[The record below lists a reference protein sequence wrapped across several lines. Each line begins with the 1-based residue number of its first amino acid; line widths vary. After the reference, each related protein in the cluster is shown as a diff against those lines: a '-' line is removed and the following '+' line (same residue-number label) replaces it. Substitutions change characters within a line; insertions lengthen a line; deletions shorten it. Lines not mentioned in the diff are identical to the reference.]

1 MKRWFPLA
9 GAIAL
14 ILFSGTAFASPEPV
28 AAASS
33 HEDDGGYVKHDE
45 DDWEDEGRYA
55 LGIGFGLVNL
65 DEEGLSDDVE
75 PYFSASFRIRVGNR
89 RPARGYSNE
98 ANRRFGMQGY
108 LEPEIGYWESST
120 RTFDAS
126 DFMIGLNIVGVSP
139 IGAADFFVGGGLGLH
154 FVDQDI
160 TVRNVRSSISEES
173 FGANAHF
180 GVDVW
185 VGRNVSL
192 FGVGRFDIVEDR
204 DDLEAKAYVGVRFH
218 F

>member
-9 GAIAL
+9 GALGL
-14 ILFSGTAFASPEPV
+14 ILFSGTAFAAPEPV
-28 AAASS
+28 AVATS
-33 HEDDGGYVKHDE
+33 HEDDGGYVKHDH
-45 DDWEDEGRYA
+45 DDWDDDGRYA

-75 PYFSASFRIRVGNR
+75 PYFNASFRIRVGTR

-108 LEPEIGYWESST
+108 LEPEIGYWESSS
-120 RTFDAS
+120 RGIQAS
-126 DFMIGLNIVGVSP
+126 DLLIGLNIVGVSP
-139 IGAADFFVGGGLGLH
+139 IGAADFFVGAGLGLH

-160 TVRNVRSSISEES
+160 NVRNLRSSRSEES
-173 FGANAHF
+173 LGANAQF

-185 VGRNVSL
+185 VARNVSI
-192 FGVGRFDIVEDR
+192 FGVGRFDIIEDR
-204 DDLEAKAYVGVRFH
+204 DDLEAKAYVGARFH